1 MVTSKKKGL
10 DLNDF
15 PLHRSEILNILII
28 FPLVNDNERSN
39 AITFNLRKNSNI

>member
-1 MVTSKKKGL
+1 MVTSKKRI
-10 DLNDF
+10 
-15 PLHRSEILNILII
+15 RSKRFSIAKIRNLKYINY

>member
-1 MVTSKKKGL
+1 MVTSKKGL

-15 PLHRSEILNILII
+15 PLQRSEILNILII